1 MQTNQ
6 PRGLRNNNPLN
17 IRKSNTPWQG
27 KKINGTDKDFE
38 QFVSL
43 EYGIRAAM
51 VNIRTYLKRDRLQ
64 NICQIIAKWAPSS
77 DGNNVEAYINAVCRK
92 ATITRA
98 QIIKYN
104 DKNTICRIVWAMAYV
119 ECGQEISFGRVCN
132 AWALI

>member
-6 PRGLRNNNPLN
+6 PRGIRNNNPLN
-17 IRKSNTPWQG
+17 IRKSSIAWLG
-27 KKINGTDKDFE
+27 KIYNGTDKDFE
-38 QFVSL
+38 QFTSL
-43 EYGIRAAM
+43 EYGIRAGM
-51 VNIRTYLKRDRLQ
+51 VNIITYIKRYRRQ
-64 NICQIIAKWAPSS
+64 NICEIIAKWAPSS
-77 DGNNVEAYINAVCRK
+77 DGNNVEAYIDAVCKK

-104 DKNTICRIVWAMAYV
+104 DKNTICRIVWAMAFV

>member
-27 KKINGTDKDFE
+27 KKVNGTDKDFE

-64 NICQIIAKWAPSS
+64 NICQIIEKWAPSR
-77 DGNNVEAYINAVCRK
+77 DGNNVKAYIDTVCKK
-92 ATITRA
+92 ATITRT

>member
-6 PRGLRNNNPLN
+6 PRGIRNNNPLN
-17 IRKSNTPWQG
+17 IRKSSVAWQG
-27 KKINGTDKDFE
+27 KIAHGTDKDFE
-38 QFVSL
+38 QFISL
-43 EYGIRAAM
+43 EYGIRAGM
-51 VNIRTYLKRDRLQ
+51 INIRTYLIRDRLQ

-77 DGNNVEAYINAVCRK
+77 DGNNVEAYIDAVCKK

>member
-1 MQTNQ
+1 MQTTQ
-6 PRGLRNNNPLN
+6 PRGIRNNNPLN
-17 IRKSNTPWQG
+17 IRKSTTPWQG
-27 KKINGTDKDFE
+27 KIANGTDKDFE
-38 QFVSL
+38 QFNSL

-77 DGNNVEAYINAVCRK
+77 DGNNVEAYIDTVCKK

-104 DKNTICRIVWAMAYV
+104 DKNTICRIVWAMAFV